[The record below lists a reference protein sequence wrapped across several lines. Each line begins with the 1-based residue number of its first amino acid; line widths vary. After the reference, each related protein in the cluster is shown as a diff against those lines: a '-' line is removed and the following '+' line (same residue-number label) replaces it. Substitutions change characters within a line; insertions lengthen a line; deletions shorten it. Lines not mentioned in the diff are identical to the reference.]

1 MKPAVWLMVT
11 AVLWTAPAMGAPP
24 ATQPEPI
31 LIPTPRPMSRQ
42 YQLPPDRT
50 IFVKGRLASDGS
62 GGTTRPGGPARP
74 EETLVFSG
82 VTETDYQI
90 LAFIEDTASGKI
102 RQLQEGDSIASGKIT
117 DITLDSLEFEA
128 GDKTTLVHVGQNLL
142 GADVLGLP
150 SLSTTQPTGNEV
162 LDRLRRRRQQE
173 LGH

>member
-1 MKPAVWLMVT
+1 MKPVVWLMVMT
-11 AVLWTAPAMGAPP
+11 MLWTAPALGAPP

-50 IFVKGRLASDGS
+50 IFVKGRLASDAS
-62 GGTTRPGGPARP
+62 GGTRPAGPARP

-82 VTETDYQI
+82 VTETDYQMV
-90 LAFIEDTASGKI
+90 AFVEDTAAGKI
-102 RQLQEGDSIASGKIT
+102 SQLQVGDSIASGKIT
-117 DITLDSLEFEA
+117 DITLDSLEYEA
-128 GDKTTLVHVGQNLL
+128 DGKRTLVRVGQNLL
-142 GADVLGLP
+142 GADALGLP
-150 SLSTTQPTGNEV
+150 SLATTQSAGSEL